1 MGTKHFCCLQKEMHF
16 YLKELTNYGSDLDT
30 RQTFS
35 CKWSES
41 ITSRKTTALSA
52 ANKETPAFKQKSEFR
67 KPIFINI
74 CLTVSQYQNFSD
86 ETDGDINKHD
96 FRHCQVKCVHI
107 WENPTIQW
115 TGIFQMSNLSCDKK
129 PCIGKGS
136 IQNINLYI
144 FIYEYEKFII
154 AVKLYG
160 NYHLL
165 RFDILANKNAYNHL
179 KRLLK

>member
-1 MGTKHFCCLQKEMHF
+1 MGTKHFCCLQKYIFTWKNWQTMVQIWIQGRRFLVNEVSLSLQGKPQHCLLPIRKHQLSSKNQNLENP
-16 YLKELTNYGSDLDT
+16 YSSIYAWQSPNT
-30 RQTFS
+30 R
-35 CKWSES
+35 
-41 ITSRKTTALSA
+41 
-52 ANKETPAFKQKSEFR
+52 
-67 KPIFINI
+67 
-74 CLTVSQYQNFSD
+74 NFSD